1 MMNSLGR
8 SMTRW
13 SRLPEM
19 YAAAG
24 AFTWNTDT
32 PAKTLDNM
40 RVNLARGLKP
50 LGPCKPHGEVVSIAA
65 GRPSL
70 ADTFGEM
77 QGHVAAGNG
86 SLGYLIERGVVPH
99 FCVVIDAMPH
109 MAEIVVPDNGVYY
122 LLSTSCDPGL
132 FDKLLKADCKI
143 RIWNPLPANVGVGI
157 DETSFQMREGGKGFR
172 LLGEDYPD
180 QFMIGG
186 GTSVGLRTIFLG
198 YVLGYRTFHLHGND
212 ASFRGLETHAHW
224 DRRWG
229 DWVERSSIE
238 IKATRPRSTS
248 SSTSPR
254 SPTSCP

>member
-1 MMNSLGR
+1 
-8 SMTRW
+8 
-13 SRLPEM
+13 
-19 YAAAG
+19 
-24 AFTWNTDT
+24 
-32 PAKTLDNM
+32 
-40 RVNLARGLKP
+40 
-50 LGPCKPHGEVVSIAA
+50 
-65 GRPSL
+65 
-70 ADTFGEM
+70 
-77 QGHVAAGNG
+77 
-86 SLGYLIERGVVPH
+86 
-99 FCVVIDAMPH
+99 